1 MLDDRSIAYTRPESP
16 IVPSRLDFLG
26 TPLDPVTME
35 EAVDLIDEAIR
46 SRRLLRHVA
55 MNAAKLV
62 ATRRDPLL
70 HWSVQTA
77 GLVTADGQSI
87 VWAARLLGQPVP
99 ERVTGID
106 LMGAV
111 LALAARRGYRV
122 FSLGAQQDVVDD
134 ALAALRRRHPTLNLV
149 GAIHGYFAPEEEAG
163 VVQAI
168 ADADP
173 DILLVALGTPHKEL
187 FLAAH
192 QQALGIPFCMGIGG
206 SLDVVAGRVR
216 RAPRP
221 MQRLGMEWLFRLVQ
235 EPRRLWRRYILSN
248 SNFVWMVAME
258 RLRPRLNG
266 ERKTRPEIDTDPARG

>member
-46 SRRLLRHVA
+46 SRRLMRHVA

-62 ATRRDPLL
+62 ATRRDSLL
-70 HWSVQTA
+70 DWSVQTA

-111 LALAARRGYRV
+111 LSLAERRGYRV

-134 ALAALRRRHPTLNLV
+134 ALAGSRHPPQ
-149 GAIHGYFAPEEEAG
+149 GARPRRASTGARHPFLHGNRGQSRCRGRSRPARPSSHAAAG
-163 VVQAI
+163 VGVVVPARAGAAPFVAPVHRLQLELRVDGGDG
-168 ADADP
+168 ADAPTPQRSAQVPARNRHRSRPKLDSSP
-173 DILLVALGTPHKEL
+173 APSTEALLGP
-187 FLAAH
+187 
-192 QQALGIPFCMGIGG
+192 G
-206 SLDVVAGRVR
+206 GRVSSR
-216 RAPRP
+216 TGA
-221 MQRLGMEWLFRLVQ
+221 
-235 EPRRLWRRYILSN
+235 
-248 SNFVWMVAME
+248 
-258 RLRPRLNG
+258 
-266 ERKTRPEIDTDPARG
+266 

>member
-1 MLDDRSIAYTRPESP
+1 MLDERSIAYTHRESP
-16 IVPSRLDFLG
+16 VIPSRLDFLG

-35 EAVDLIDEAIR
+35 EAVDRIDEAIR

-87 VWAARLLGQPVP
+87 VWAGRWLGQPVP

-106 LMGAV
+106 LMAAV
-111 LALAARRGYRV
+111 LSLADRRGYRV

-134 ALAALRRRHPTLNLV
+134 ALVALRRRHPNLNMV
-149 GAIHGYFAPEEEAG
+149 GAIHGFFAAEEEPG
-163 VVQAI
+163 IVQAI

-187 FLAAH
+187 FLATH
-192 QQALGIPFCMGIGG
+192 QQQLGIPFCMGIGG

-216 RAPRP
+216 RAPRA
-221 MQRLGMEWLFRLVQ
+221 MQQLGLEWLFRLIQ
-235 EPRRLWRRYILSN
+235 EPRRLWRRYVISN
-248 SNFVWMVAME
+248 SSFLWMVATE
-258 RLRPRLNG
+258 RMRTRWSG
-266 ERKTRPEIDTDPARG
+266 ARKPSPEIDTDPARS